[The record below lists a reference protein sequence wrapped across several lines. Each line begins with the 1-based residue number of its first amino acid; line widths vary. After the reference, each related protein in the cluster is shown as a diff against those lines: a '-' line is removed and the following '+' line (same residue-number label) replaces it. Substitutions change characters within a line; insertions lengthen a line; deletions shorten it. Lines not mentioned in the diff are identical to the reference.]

1 MFGKN
6 KASRQTAYDM
16 TPQNRTPARGND
28 IYPIKYIVENV
39 KDYNKRLASNEV
51 ESLSEMQELEASF
64 KEIMEN
70 NNTMKERLDDFAEAF
85 SGMED
90 SAVKFEDVKK
100 GIIDSV
106 GQAQDKVAGLKESSA
121 SVKDTFGEMQADFGR
136 FEEAVDSIEK
146 CMGMAGGLSYMGMAS
161 QTNMLALNA
170 SIEAA
175 RAGEAG
181 KGFAVVADQVRKLAE
196 QINTLSADVQG
207 SLKEAKSE
215 TENFSNNIDL
225 SMKALDKS
233 IEDVDE
239 ANATFDAIVESAQ
252 ETDKVQEEIAAAA
265 KAADRDFSDINDA
278 YDKLNRNYDDLM
290 DHIKNVNVLG
300 TTKSGLFEDLDN
312 MVSQIVPIL
321 ED

>member
-1 MFGKN
+1 MSSSAPG
-6 KASRQTAYDM
+6 SRD
-16 TPQNRTPARGND
+16 
-28 IYPIKYIVENV
+28 
-39 KDYNKRLASNEV
+39 
-51 ESLSEMQELEASF
+51 
-64 KEIMEN
+64 
-70 NNTMKERLDDFAEAF
+70 TMKERLDDFAEVF

-121 SVKDTFGEMQADFGR
+121 SVKDTFSEMQEDFNR
-136 FEEAVDSIEK
+136 FEEAVVSIEK
-146 CMGMAGGLSYMGMAS
+146 CMSQIVSVAS

-265 KAADRDFSDINDA
+265 KAADRDFSDINVA

>member
-51 ESLSEMQELEASF
+51 ESQSEMQELEASF

-70 NNTMKERLDDFAEAF
+70 NNTMKERLDDFAEVF

-121 SVKDTFGEMQADFGR
+121 SVKDTFSEMQEDFNR
-136 FEEAVDSIEK
+136 FEEAVVSIEK
-146 CMGMAGGLSYMGMAS
+146 CMSQIVSVAS

-265 KAADRDFSDINDA
+265 KAADRDFSDINVA

>member
-70 NNTMKERLDDFAEAF
+70 NNTMKERLDDFAEVF

-121 SVKDTFGEMQADFGR
+121 SVKDTFSEMQADFNR
-136 FEEAVDSIEK
+136 FEEAVVSIEK
-146 CMGMAGGLSYMGMAS
+146 CMSQIVSVAS

-265 KAADRDFSDINDA
+265 KAADRDFSDINVA

-290 DHIKNVNVLG
+290 DHIKNVNMLG

>member
-70 NNTMKERLDDFAEAF
+70 NNTMKDRLDDFAEVF

-121 SVKDTFGEMQADFGR
+121 SVKDTFSEMQADFGR
-136 FEEAVDSIEK
+136 FEEAVVSIEK
-146 CMGMAGGLSYMGMAS
+146 CMSQIVSVAS

-265 KAADRDFSDINDA
+265 KAADRDFSDINVA
-278 YDKLNRNYDDLM
+278 YDRLNRNYDDLM
-290 DHIKNVNVLG
+290 DHIKNVNMLG

>member
-70 NNTMKERLDDFAEAF
+70 NNTMKERLDDFAEVF

-121 SVKDTFGEMQADFGR
+121 SVKDTFSEMQEDFNR
-136 FEEAVDSIEK
+136 FEEAVVSIEK
-146 CMGMAGGLSYMGMAS
+146 CMSQIVSVAS

-265 KAADRDFSDINDA
+265 KAADRDFSDINVA
-278 YDKLNRNYDDLM
+278 YEKLNRNYDDLM

>member
-16 TPQNRTPARGND
+16 TPQNRTPAREND

-70 NNTMKERLDDFAEAF
+70 NNTMKERLDDFAEVF

-121 SVKDTFGEMQADFGR
+121 SVKDTFSEMQADFNR
-136 FEEAVDSIEK
+136 FEEAVVSIEK
-146 CMGMAGGLSYMGMAS
+146 CMSQIVSVAS

-265 KAADRDFSDINDA
+265 KAADRDFSDINVA

-290 DHIKNVNVLG
+290 DHIKNVNMLG

>member
-70 NNTMKERLDDFAEAF
+70 NNIMKERLDDFAEVF

-121 SVKDTFGEMQADFGR
+121 SVKDTFSEMQEDFNR
-136 FEEAVDSIEK
+136 FEEAVVSIEK
-146 CMGMAGGLSYMGMAS
+146 CMSQIVSVAS

-265 KAADRDFSDINDA
+265 KAADRDFSDINVA